1 MGSLSSFRRSRHF
14 RSARWLIKRAVGD
27 VNTHAACGAR
37 AAALALGNP
46 REYYYTNVLTDVWEG
61 VGAMGT
67 LQEKI
72 ASKFLAT
79 LREKKALG
87 DSNLEQLE
95 KLLANSK
102 KPKSDDFIKI
112 FTAPAEGEVK

>member
-1 MGSLSSFRRSRHF
+1 
-14 RSARWLIKRAVGD
+14 
-27 VNTHAACGAR
+27 
-37 AAALALGNP
+37 
-46 REYYYTNVLTDVWEG
+46 
-61 VGAMGT
+61 MGT

-79 LREKKALG
+79 LREGKALDG
-87 DSNLEQLE
+87 SKLEQLE

-112 FTAPAEGEVK
+112 FTTPAGGDVK